1 MKCAGRLTVILAVA
15 GLGSSAKAIT
25 PATQPADSNLQAKVD
40 RLEAELQEMKQRE
53 AARDK
58 AVASVPLYQP
68 ATVTYSNSD
77 VAKTEGAVESDAA
90 SHSKLLDMQGMGAGY
105 QPGKGFIIKSD
116 DGNYLLHPWA
126 YAQFRNVTN
135 YREGVDGKDVTQN
148 GFEVARLKFIM
159 DGNVFTPDL
168 TYQFIW
174 STARATGNL
183 QLNDGWARYR
193 LHDTPF
199 AFEVGQ
205 IRNPFDHE
213 QILFATQSMTTERSF
228 VDDVFANGEGFVK
241 GIELSYG
248 YDTPGTVRAEAA
260 FSSGMRNYDQTF
272 QQFPTNSANYGGVAR
287 VEYKVFGNWKDYDHF
302 SALNDKHPLLVLG
315 GAVDYTETGSTGQL
329 SHVGDVQ
336 FDLPSGL
343 SLYAAYLGRYVKGN
357 QALPNTNG
365 GATTAV
371 SFGDTYDTTA
381 RLMAAYCINNRF
393 EPFVRYQ
400 YVQFDR
406 AELPAAAT
414 KASFHEFTLGG
425 NYYFYGQRA
434 KVTAEASYLPNGSP
448 IDDTGS
454 ETLSNT
460 SGANQI
466 IVTAQFQLII

>member
-1 MKCAGRLTVILAVA
+1 MRFAGLLAVALAVA
-15 GLGSSAKAIT
+15 GGCSTAFAVG
-25 PATQPADSNLQAKVD
+25 PATQPSDSNLQAKVD

-58 AVASVPLYQP
+58 AVAAVPLYQP
-68 ATVTYSNSD
+68 AVVSYSNGD

-90 SHSKLLDMQGMGAGY
+90 RHSQMLDMQGMGAGY
-105 QPGKGFIIKSD
+105 QQGKGFVIKSD
-116 DGNYLLHPWA
+116 DGNFLLHPWA

-135 YREGVDGKDVTQN
+135 YRQDVAGKDTTQN
-148 GFEVARLKFIM
+148 GFEVARLKFVL
-159 DGNVFTPDL
+159 DGNVFNPDL

-174 STARATGNL
+174 NIVRAGGNL
-183 QLNDGWARYR
+183 QTNDAWARYR
-193 LHDTPF
+193 LHDTNF
-199 AFEVGQ
+199 AIEVGQ
-205 IRNPFDHE
+205 VRNPLDHE

-228 VDDVFANGEGFVK
+228 IDDVFANGEGFVK
-241 GIELSYG
+241 GVKLGYG
-248 YDTPGTVRAEAA
+248 YDMPSPVRGEVA
-260 FSSGMRNYDQTF
+260 FSSGMRNYDTTF
-272 QQFPTNSANYGGVAR
+272 QQFPTNSADYGGSAR
-287 VEYKVFGNWKDYDHF
+287 VEYKLFGNWKDYDHF
-302 SALNDKHPLLVLG
+302 SALNDKQPLLVLG
-315 GAVDYTETGSTGQL
+315 GGADYTETGSTGQL
-329 SHVGDVQ
+329 THVGDVQ

-343 SLYAAYLGRYVKGN
+343 SLYGAYLGRYVKGN
-357 QALPNTNG
+357 QTAPSTNG

-381 RLMAAYCINNRF
+381 RFMAAYCFNNHF

-406 AELPAAAT
+406 AELPATAT
-414 KASFHEFTLGG
+414 KANLHEFTIGG

-454 ETLSNT
+454 ETLSNP